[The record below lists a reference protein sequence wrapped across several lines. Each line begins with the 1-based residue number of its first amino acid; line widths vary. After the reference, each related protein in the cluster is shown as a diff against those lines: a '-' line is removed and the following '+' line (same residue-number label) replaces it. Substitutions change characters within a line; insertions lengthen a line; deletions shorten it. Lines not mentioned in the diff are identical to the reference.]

1 MKIFAGDCPLQPAR
15 ERLNPFSIQVNEN
28 YYEAIADPSSDY
40 EGLNPFS
47 IQVNENP
54 VFQWPDRPKQ
64 FRGLNPF
71 SIQVN
76 ENTLRL

>member
-54 VFQWPDRPKQ
+54 VFQ
-64 FRGLNPF
+64 
-71 SIQVN
+71 
-76 ENTLRL
+76 